1 MHRPPIISLLVALI
15 AAGCALQPKIETAA
29 DLAAA
34 LKRNGIAFSATEPID
49 VANIPIA
56 RIDEGLSLT
65 GENLQI
71 EILRITD
78 DRTYKITSSATS
90 ILLLVKA
97 KAPEMP
103 QQPPDVYLSKPFAV
117 IIRAEPTEGAVRAAL
132 EKIIPEDVDEP

>member
-1 MHRPPIISLLVALI
+1 MYRPLIMSLLVAVV
-15 AAGCALQPKIETAA
+15 AGCAIQPKIETAD
-29 DLAAA
+29 DLADA
-34 LKRNGIAFSATEPID
+34 LKRKGVVFVSNESIEVPNLPFG
-49 VANIPIA
+49 

-65 GENLQI
+65 GENLQV

-78 DRTYKITSSATS
+78 DRTYSVATGAAS

-103 QQPPDVYLSKPFAV
+103 AQAPDVYLSKPFAV
-117 IIRAEPTEGAVRAAL
+117 IIRAEPTEGAVRTAL